1 MPHFYFHIFNG
12 TGETHDDEGVDL
24 PDLDSAR
31 AKALSSIRSILREE
45 IRGGMLDFG
54 GVVRITDE
62 HGELLLEIPFATA
75 VQVKNENRYSR

>member
-31 AKALSSIRSILREE
+31 ARALSSIRSILREE
-45 IRGGMLDFG
+45 IRGGLLDFG
-54 GVVRITDE
+54 GVVRITDRY
-62 HGELLLEIPFATA
+62 GALLLEIPFAMA
-75 VQVKNENRYSR
+75 VEVKHENRYT